1 MMIEIPLLDPKFDSE
16 KAGFEYKVFI
26 NTSEVKALESGLRR
40 SSGVGDT
47 PYTRVYM
54 DMPTASSWYTTIPID
69 EMVKLVNDPTGEWI
83 KQVSGVLN
91 ESIESIEGLFAA
103 LFPQRYVQG
112 DPEVQSASPAPDD
125 RIFPTPED
133 VPNGIHHVVDKDGD
147 YWGRHLG
154 GWIGNWYPADESG
167 RIGTYLTPQT
177 DSMRQYG
184 PFRKVTK

>member
-40 SSGVGDT
+40 SSGGGDT

-69 EMVKLVNDPTGEWI
+69 EMVKLVNDPAGVWF
-83 KQVSGVLN
+83 KQVSEALNQSMEMVL
-91 ESIESIEGLFAA
+91 GA
-103 LFPQRYVQG
+103 LLPQRVIQG
-112 DPEVQSASPAPDD
+112 EPAVSSASPAPDD
-125 RIFPTPED
+125 RVFPTPED

-147 YWGRHLG
+147 FWGRRLG
-154 GWIGNWYPADESG
+154 EPIENWYPASRTG
-167 RIGTYLTPQT
+167 MIAKSHSIPKT
-177 DSMRQYG
+177 DSMRHFG